1 MEMEMETQEV
11 ILLSLVVVLLL
22 LLLMVEVLEAV
33 KEPLVQLLLQI
44 LQVDQ
49 EEEEQDIPQVQ
60 LQVLEV
66 PLLAD
71 KVMQEVREGTL
82 EARATVVVAVVLVK
96 LEVIMMI
103 LQMRLSEATAHNI
116 A

>member
-1 MEMEMETQEV
+1 MEMETQEV
-11 ILLSLVVVLLL
+11 TLLSLVVVLLL
-22 LLLMVEVLEAV
+22 LLLMVEVLEAGR
-33 KEPLVQLLLQI
+33 EPLVQLLLQI
-44 LQVDQ
+44 LQVAP
-49 EEEEQDIPQVQ
+49 EEEEQDIPQLQ

-71 KVMQEVREGTL
+71 RVMQEVREGTL

>member
-1 MEMEMETQEV
+1 M
-11 ILLSLVVVLLL
+11 VVKAV
-22 LLLMVEVLEAV
+22 V

-44 LQVDQ
+44 LQEAQ
-49 EEEEQDIPQVQ
+49 EEAEQDTLLAQ

-71 KVMQEVREGTL
+71 KVMQEVREGIL
-82 EARATVVVAVVLVK
+82 EARATVVVEAVLVK
-96 LEVIMMI
+96 LEAIMMI
-103 LQMRLSEATAHNI
+103 LQMPLSEATAYNI